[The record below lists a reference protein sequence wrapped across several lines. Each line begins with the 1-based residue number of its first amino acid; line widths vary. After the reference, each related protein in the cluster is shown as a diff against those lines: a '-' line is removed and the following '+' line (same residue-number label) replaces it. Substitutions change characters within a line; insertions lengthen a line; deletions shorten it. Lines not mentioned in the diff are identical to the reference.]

1 MRQEEDR
8 PSRKGKDEEG
18 QEGDSKKDRENKN
31 EKGQGRESSEM
42 RQYGRK
48 LNISLA

>member
-18 QEGDSKKDRENKN
+18 QEEDSKKDRENKN
-31 EKGQGRESSEM
+31 EIGQGRESSET

>member
-18 QEGDSKKDRENKN
+18 QEGDSKKDRKNKN
-31 EKGQGRESSEM
+31 EIGQGRESTET
-42 RQYGRK
+42 RLQYTEE
-48 LNISLA
+48 N